1 MRLKVRADFA
11 SNITANMVVLRVPM
25 PKTTTRY
32 ADLQMG
38 PWNCLSYMI
47 PFVIIRRGFG
57 LRLQQILSRQISGWP
72 CHLLTNLVGSS
83 SAESSSVLSSSV
95 FWDLWARDRHGRVS
109 FVQEEG
115 AVGQTTD
122 FKESTKV
129 IEWCCRKVS
138 SNLSGCRILSLLR
151 FNVIRHSTTEWSRLG
166 SVDMCIACA
175 WYKALLG

>member
-1 MRLKVRADFA
+1 VRLKVRADFA

-38 PWNCLSYMI
+38 PWNCLSYM
-47 PFVIIRRGFG
+47 GFG
-57 LRLQQILSRQISGWP
+57 LRLQQILSRQIRGWP
-72 CHLLTNLVGSS
+72 CRLLTNLVGSS

-115 AVGQTTD
+115 AAGQTTD

-138 SNLSGCRILSLLR
+138 SNLSGSRILSLLR
-151 FNVIRHSTTEWSRLG
+151 FNMIRHSTTEWSRLG

-175 WYKALLG
+175 CSKALLG